1 VYYKNYKI
9 IIFLIFTALGV
20 SLYNMDFSSNK
31 NKTLKI
37 WMRFKPQSTD
47 PLEYD
52 LGVHHVTMRSVFAS
66 LVSMYENG
74 KIAPQIASSWSN
86 NDNKSIWSLK
96 LNPKWT
102 FANGEIITLKE
113 VLKSFKRIILVKNQ
127 TESSSGLLEY
137 LKDFKNLKSLRD
149 DIDGIKIVDDQIIF
163 TFIQPMPDFLEKV
176 SFGFYSIVHSS
187 QYDANGKWIDSK
199 KAISSSLYKI
209 SKWDDEHFELELRD
223 DLTFIK
229 HEATPIKHIVFSF
242 SLNPVEVLTADLMLR
257 ERFNYL
263 TDTDNWHYAS
273 TMEDSKIVYMKVM
286 KWDDPKS
293 LLSSQENRK
302 KLRSLFY
309 KNLEASGYKPTQS
322 FFPLTIKGIKEILD
336 EVRDVKFDFDAQKY
350 TVPLFPPPLKSLK
363 NKDKKDLGEIY
374 KLGFEKF
381 CIEINAVANYA
392 NYPDHEKDEKTLFEM
407 QFLGT
412 GINVDNPLEDV
423 KFMFLSKHGIQLP
436 DSTGEIKAMLGNNQK
451 IDLQLINQRLWDQ
464 AIIWPIRHYS
474 QGFWVKKSS
483 DIDLSRLN
491 LAMNP
496 IDFQFLSWK

>member
-1 VYYKNYKI
+1 MNI
-9 IIFLIFTALGV
+9 
-20 SLYNMDFSSNK
+20 SSNK

-52 LGVHHVTMRSVFAS
+52 LGVHHLTMRSVFAS

-86 NDNKSIWSLK
+86 NENKSIWSLK
-96 LNPKWT
+96 LNSKWT
-102 FANGEIITLKE
+102 FSNGEIITPKE

-127 TESSSGLLEY
+127 TESNSGLLEY
-137 LKDFKNLKSLRD
+137 LVDFKKLRTLSD
-149 DIDGIKIVDDQIIF
+149 DIDGVKIIDNQIIF
-163 TFIQPMPDFLEKV
+163 TFIKPMPDFLEKI

-187 QYDANGKWIDSK
+187 QYNDNGKWIDNK

-209 SKWDDEHFELELRD
+209 SRWDSEHFELELRN

-229 HEATPIKHIVFSF
+229 NESTQIKNIIFSY
-242 SLNPVEVLTADLMLR
+242 SMDPAEVLTSDIILR

-263 TDTDNWHYAS
+263 TDTNDWNYAS
-273 TMEDSKIVYMKVM
+273 TMEDSKIIYIKVM

-293 LLSSQENRK
+293 LLSSQKNRQE
-302 KLRSLFY
+302 LRELFY
-309 KNLEASGYKPTQS
+309 KNLETSGYKPTKS
-322 FFPLTIKGIKEILD
+322 FFPLSIKGVKEISGD
-336 EVRDVKFDFDAQKY
+336 AKNKKFDFAARKY
-350 TVPLFPPPLKSLK
+350 SVPVFPPALKSIK

-374 KLGFEKF
+374 KLGYENF
-381 CIEINAVANYA
+381 CKEINAVVNYE
-392 NYPDHEKDEKTLFEM
+392 NYPESEKEEKIIFEM

-412 GINVDNPLEDV
+412 GIDVDNPIEDV

-436 DSTGEIKAMLGNNQK
+436 DSTGEIKTILSDNQK
-451 IDLQLINQRLWDQ
+451 VDLQNINQLLWDQ

-483 DIDLSRLN
+483 KIDLTRLN
-491 LAMNP
+491 LTMNP

>member
-1 VYYKNYKI
+1 MN
-9 IIFLIFTALGV
+9 
-20 SLYNMDFSSNK
+20 FSNNK
-31 NKTLKI
+31 NKTLKV
-37 WMRFKPQSTD
+37 WMRFRPSSTD
-47 PLEYD
+47 PLQYD
-52 LGVHHVTMRSVFAS
+52 LSVHHVTMRSVFAS

-86 NDNKSIWSLK
+86 SDNKSIWNLK
-96 LNPKWT
+96 LNPNWT
-102 FANGEIITLKE
+102 FSNGEKVTFDD
-113 VLKSFKRIILVKNQ
+113 VLNTFKRIILIKNK
-127 TESSSGLLEY
+127 TESNSGFLEY
-137 LKDFKNLKSLRD
+137 LKDFKKLSSLND
-149 DIDGIKIVDDQIIF
+149 DIEGIKIVNDQVIF
-163 TFIQPMPDFLEKV
+163 TFVQPMPDFLEKV

-187 QYDANGKWIDSK
+187 QYDSTGKWLDNK

-209 SKWDDEHFELELRD
+209 SKWDDDHFELELRD
-223 DLTFIK
+223 DLSFLKQEPTS
-229 HEATPIKHIVFSF
+229 IKHIAFNF
-242 SLNPVEVLTADLMLR
+242 SLNPEEVLATDLILR
-257 ERFNYL
+257 ERYNYL
-263 TDTDNWHYAS
+263 TDTDDWHYAS
-273 TMEDSKIVYMKVM
+273 TMEDSNIVYVKVM

-293 LLSSQENRK
+293 LLSSQNNRK
-302 KLRSLFY
+302 NLRSLFY
-309 KNLEASGYKPTQS
+309 QSLEASGYKPTKS
-322 FFPLTIKGIKEILD
+322 FFPLSIKAIKEIPD
-336 EVRDVKFDFDAQKY
+336 ENKDVKFNFEGRKF
-350 TVPLFPPPLKSLK
+350 TSPPFFAPLKSSK
-363 NKDKKDLGEIY
+363 NKDKKELGEIY

-436 DSTGEIKAMLGNNQK
+436 DSTGEIKAMLGNNQQ

-474 QGFWVKKSS
+474 QGFWVKKNS